1 LYNTYHARLAAPDS
15 YHHEKPD
22 IMARFAFL
30 GIAAILT
37 TAALALLVRA
47 EDDPTKPSG
56 GADAAFFDKQVLP
69 ILRQHCFKCHGDGK
83 VRGGLRLTSR
93 ETLLKGGD
101 SGPAV
106 TPEKPEASRLLQA
119 INYKDGLEMPPDGK
133 LPHEKIDV
141 LTRWVK
147 AGAPWAPAAGKPA
160 ETPTA
165 KAGAVTAD
173 ARNYWAYKPVR
184 RPDVPTVENR
194 GWPRNAIDAFVLVKL
209 QAAGLTPAAPADRV
223 ALARR
228 VYYDLL
234 GLPPT
239 PDQVDAFVND
249 ASPDAYEKL
258 VDRLL
263 DSPHYGEKWGRHW
276 LDVVRYA
283 ETNGYERDGPKP
295 HAWRYRDYVIDS
307 FNGDKP
313 YDQFIREQ
321 IAGDELAPS
330 PTPTGGNPW
339 ASAADAIVATGYYRL
354 GLWDDEPADPLQA
367 RFDGLDDIVATTAQ
381 TFLAM
386 TMNCARCH
394 DHKIDPIPQADYYRL
409 LAFFQDV
416 RPYSNDS
423 NVSTSSTVRDIAPV
437 DVQATYENSLRQRE
451 ARVTELQAAMKKIED
466 EAIRKMPAVD
476 QREAE
481 GPQRIRIIQFKL
493 PSYLTSK
500 QKAEYAK
507 LKKELEPLEKKPG
520 PPRTLALA
528 VNNCLVELPATRVMI
543 RGNAHAPG
551 APVEPAFP
559 TVLGVSAPALPT
571 PATDARSSG
580 RRTVLANWLA
590 SADNPLTARVMV
602 NRIWQHHFGRGI
614 VPTPNDFGK
623 FGQLPTHPE
632 LLDWLAHEFAR
643 SGWSMKR
650 MHKLVMLSS
659 TYRMSSKGDAKAL
672 RLDPANALFW
682 RFNMRRLS
690 AEEVRDSFLAVS
702 GRLNPKMAGPSVYP
716 PIPHE
721 VLHGQSMPGHGWG
734 KSSPEEASRR
744 SVYVYVKRS
753 LLVPILSQHDQ
764 ADTDSSCPVRYTT
777 TVPTQAL
784 GMLNGAFAN
793 EQAAAFAERLQ
804 REANDDVEGQVRR
817 AIRLTTGRTA
827 KDDELRRDVEFVRS
841 AGLKQY
847 CLMLLNANEFVYLD

>member
-1 LYNTYHARLAAPDS
+1 MTAFPCSR
-15 YHHEKPD
+15 
-22 IMARFAFL
+22 ICVTVFALL
-30 GIAAILT
+30 GVAW
-37 TAALALLVRA
+37 LVRA
-47 EDDPTKPSG
+47 QEPATVEQ
-56 GADAAFFDKQVLP
+56 AALFDKQVRP
-69 ILRQHCFKCHGDGK
+69 ILQQHCFKCHGGGK

-93 ETLLKGGD
+93 ENVLNGGD

-106 TPEKPEASRLLQA
+106 ALDKPETSRLLQA
-119 INYKDGLEMPPDGK
+119 INYRDGLEMPPDGK
-133 LPHEKIDV
+133 LPQAKIDV

-147 AGAPWAPAAGKPA
+147 AGVPWTPSAKTA
-160 ETPTA
+160 ETA
-165 KAGAVTAD
+165 KPKGGEVTAE
-173 ARNYWAYKPVR
+173 ARNYWAYRPVH
-184 RPDVPTVENR
+184 RPDVPTVKDVK
-194 GWPRNAIDAFVLVKL
+194 WVRNPIDAFILAKL
-209 QAAGLTPAAPADRV
+209 EAAGLTPAPPAERV
-223 ALARR
+223 ALVRR

-239 PDQVDAFVND
+239 PEQVDAFVND
-249 ASPDAYEKL
+249 RSPNAYEQL
-258 VDRLL
+258 IDRLL

-295 HAWRYRDYVIDS
+295 HAWRYRDYVIKS
-307 FNGDKP
+307 FNDDKP
-313 YDQFIREQ
+313 YDQIIREQ
-321 IAGDELAPS
+321 IAGDEIALF
-330 PTPTGGNPW
+330 PTPTGGHPW
-339 ASAADAIVATGYYRL
+339 ASASDAIIATGYYRL

-367 RFDGLDDIVATTAQ
+367 QYDGLDDIVATTAQ

-423 NVSTSSTVRDIAPV
+423 NVSTSSTVRDIAPPE
-437 DVQATYENSLRQRE
+437 VQATYEKSLRQRE
-451 ARVTELQAAMKKIED
+451 ARVTELRAAMKKLED

-481 GPQRIRIIQFKL
+481 GPQRIRIIMFKL
-493 PSYLTSK
+493 PAYLTAE

-507 LKKELEPLEKKPG
+507 LKNELEPLKNKPG

-528 VNNCLVELPATRVMI
+528 VNNCLVQPPPTHVMI

-551 APVEPAFP
+551 AGVTPTFP
-559 TVLGVSAPALPT
+559 SVLGFPAPTLPT
-571 PATDARSSG
+571 PAKDARAGG

-590 SADNPLTARVMV
+590 SRDNPLTARVMV

-632 LLDWLAHEFAR
+632 LVDWLAHEFMR
-643 SGWSMKR
+643 GGWRMKR
-650 MHKLVMLSS
+650 MHKLIMLSNA
-659 TYRMSSKGDAKAL
+659 YQMSSKGDAKAL
-672 RLDPANALFW
+672 GADPANTLFW
-682 RFNMRRLS
+682 RFNMRRLT
-690 AEEVRDSFLAVS
+690 AEEVRDSLLAVS
-702 GRLNPKMAGPSVYP
+702 GRLNPNMGGPSIYP
-716 PIPHE
+716 PISEE

-734 KSSPEEASRR
+734 KSSPQEAARR
-744 SVYVYVKRS
+744 SIYVHIKRS
-753 LLVPILSQHDQ
+753 LLVPILTQHDQ

-784 GMLNGAFAN
+784 AMLNGQFSN
-793 EQAAAFAERLQ
+793 EQAAALTERLQ
-804 REANDDVEGQVRR
+804 REAPNDVRMQVQR
-817 AIRLTTGRTA
+817 AIRLTTGRQA
-827 KDDELRRDVEFVRS
+827 HDDELRRDIEFAHS
-841 AGLKQY
+841 AGLSRY
-847 CLMLLNANEFVYLD
+847 CLMLLNANEFLYLD